1 MAGQTS
7 GQLETRLQNLPP
19 PASTTELIR
28 AASLTAF
35 PEVARSFGL
44 KPESLLSEVGID
56 RRALGD
62 PEMRISAPA
71 VGRLL
76 ELAAQRAKVETFGL
90 HMAET
95 RSIAILGPIG
105 LLLREEPT
113 VRHAIH
119 SLGKYLFLHNE
130 TLVLHLDE
138 VEDQAVVN
146 LEIHLAR
153 QMPFRQGVE
162 LSIAVLYRI
171 LQSLIGPTWQPI
183 VCLAHEPPARR
194 DVHHRVL
201 GARVD
206 FRCNYNG
213 LIFSARDLE
222 RPVPGANPIFA
233 DHARRYL
240 ESLTNK
246 SGATLESKVRDLVRV
261 QLSSGR
267 CTVERLAHQI
277 GCDRRTLH
285 RRLALE
291 QVTFDA
297 ILHSVRRELAVR
309 LLQNRRA
316 NFASAADMLG
326 FSSTSAFS
334 RWFVGAFGK
343 RPSEWQRGLEA
354 AL

>member
-1 MAGQTS
+1 M
-7 GQLETRLQNLPP
+7 PP
-19 PASTTELIR
+19 TASTTELIR

-35 PEVARSFGL
+35 PETARSFGL

-56 RRALGD
+56 RRALDD
-62 PEMRISAPA
+62 PEMRISAP
-71 VGRLL
+71 VFGRLL
-76 ELAAQRAKVETFGL
+76 ELAARQSKAEAFGL

-95 RSIAILGPIG
+95 RSIVILGPIG

-113 VRHAIH
+113 VRHALR
-119 SLGKYLFLHNE
+119 SLAKYLFLHNE
-130 TLVLHLDE
+130 VLALHLDE
-138 VEDQAVVN
+138 VEDQAVVS

-183 VCLAHEPPARR
+183 VCLSHEPPARR

-201 GARVD
+201 GLRVD

-213 LIFSARDLE
+213 MIFPARDLD
-222 RPVPGANPIFA
+222 RPLPGASPIFA
-233 DHARRYL
+233 EHARRYL
-240 ESLTNK
+240 ESMANRT
-246 SGATLESKVRDLVRV
+246 GATLEAKVRELVRA

-267 CTVERLAHQI
+267 CTVDRLAHQI

-297 ILHSVRRELAVR
+297 ILHSVRGELAVR

-316 NFASAADMLG
+316 NLASTADMLG

-334 RWFVGAFGK
+334 RWFLDRFGT
-343 RPSEWQRGLEA
+343 RPSEWRKQSLHSG
-354 AL
+354 

>member
-1 MAGQTS
+1 
-7 GQLETRLQNLPP
+7 LPFT
-19 PASTTELIR
+19 ASSTELIR

-44 KPESLLSEVGID
+44 RPEALLAEIGID
-56 RRALGD
+56 RRALDD
-62 PEMRISAPA
+62 PDMRISAPA

-76 ELAAQRAKVETFGL
+76 ELSAQQSKAEAFGL
-90 HMAET
+90 LMGET
-95 RSIAILGPIG
+95 RSIAVLGPIA

-113 VRHAIH
+113 LRHAIH

-138 VEDQAVVN
+138 IEDQAVVS

-153 QMPFRQGVE
+153 QMPLRQGVE
-162 LSIAVLYRI
+162 LSVAVLYRI
-171 LQSLIGPTWQPI
+171 LQSLIGPGWQAI
-183 VCLAHEPPARR
+183 VCLTHEPPARR

-213 LIFSARDLE
+213 IIFSGRDLD
-222 RPVPGANPIFA
+222 RLVPDASPSLA
-233 DHARRYL
+233 EHARRYL
-240 ESLTNK
+240 ESL
-246 SGATLESKVRDLVRV
+246 SDRGGATLEAKVRELVRT

-267 CTVERLAHQI
+267 CTIDRLAHQV
-277 GCDRRTLH
+277 GCDRRTLQ

-291 QVTFDA
+291 QITFNA
-297 ILHSVRRELAVR
+297 ILDSVRAELAVR

-316 NFASAADMLG
+316 SLAVTADMLG
-326 FSSTSAFS
+326 FSGDSAFS
-334 RWFVGAFGK
+334 RWFLGRFGA
-343 RPSEWQRGLEA
+343 RPSEWRRQLDPVS
-354 AL
+354 

>member
-1 MAGQTS
+1 M
-7 GQLETRLQNLPP
+7 LPT
-19 PASTTELIR
+19 ASATELIR

-35 PEVARSFGL
+35 PEIARSFGL

-56 RRALGD
+56 RRALDD
-62 PEMRISAPA
+62 PDMRISAPA

-76 ELAAQRAKVETFGL
+76 ELAAQKAKVETFGL

-113 VRHAIH
+113 VRHALQ
-119 SLGKYLFLHNE
+119 SLAKYLFLHNE
-130 TLVLHLDE
+130 ALVLHLDE
-138 VEDQAVVN
+138 VEDQAVVS
-146 LEIHLAR
+146 LEVHLAR

-162 LSIAVLYRI
+162 LSIAVLYRV

-183 VCLAHEPPARR
+183 VCLSHEAPARR
-194 DVHHRVL
+194 DVHHRML
-201 GARVD
+201 GPRVD

-213 LIFSARDLE
+213 MIFPARDLD
-222 RPVPGANPIFA
+222 RPLPGASPIFA
-233 DHARRYL
+233 EHARRYL
-240 ESLTNK
+240 ESMANRT
-246 SGATLESKVRDLVRV
+246 GATLEAKVRELVRA

-267 CTVERLAHQI
+267 CTVERLALQI

-297 ILHSVRRELAVR
+297 ILNSVRGELAVR

-316 NFASAADMLG
+316 NLASTADMLG

-334 RWFVGAFGK
+334 RWFLDHFGT
-343 RPSEWQRGLEA
+343 RPSEWRKQVQPSS
-354 AL
+354 